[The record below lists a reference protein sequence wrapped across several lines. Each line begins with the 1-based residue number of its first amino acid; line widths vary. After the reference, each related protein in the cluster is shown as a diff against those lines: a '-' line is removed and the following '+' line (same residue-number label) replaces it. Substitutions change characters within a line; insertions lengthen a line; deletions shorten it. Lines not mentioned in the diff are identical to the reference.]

1 MLEHRY
7 SRVEARLAELDCTPS
22 PEVAATAARVTV
34 ISEFVVSVLLRQTAQ
49 LLERLDDG
57 SALSRDAVLSTI
69 DIARLPESDAT
80 AVLRR
85 CRNVELARLAWRDLA
100 GWSTFEES
108 VRDLSTLADVMIEA
122 ALGYAADS
130 LEPRFGRPVDGD
142 GKAGALLVLA
152 MGKLGGKEL
161 NFSSDIDLVFL
172 YPDGLVLTAAE
183 PIETEAYFRR
193 LVQFLIKLL
202 DQVTEDGF
210 VFRVDVR
217 LRPFGASGPLVVS
230 VPALESYLARHGRDW
245 ERYAYVKARL
255 VTGRD
260 HRSELFDEILAPF
273 VYRQYIDFGVFE
285 ALREM
290 KRSFR
295 QRVERKG
302 IAHNIK
308 LGPGGIREIEF
319 IAQTFQLL
327 RGGSEPSLRTPSL
340 LTVLPRLAEQ
350 AGYEEHVTRS
360 LADAYRFLRTV
371 ENRLQAMDD
380 RQTHETPTDPEQR
393 ERLAYALGEPGW
405 PRLATRLE
413 RHRGRVQ
420 TEFDRLTWAADS
432 EAAER
437 ERSADIKAAW
447 EAGTLNDA
455 LQRTPLAS
463 DPDTLDLLDDFRR
476 SGLYRR
482 MDEPGRQ
489 RLADVVANVVALL
502 ESQPAPGNT
511 LRRLLPVLRAICRRS
526 AYLSLLNENPT
537 ALERLL
543 SLAARSALLMRQ
555 IAEYPLLLDE
565 LLDARLF
572 DSPPTRDELVESIEQ
587 QIGKVEVGDV
597 EGALEAMRQFQRAAV
612 FRIAIADRF
621 GHLPLMKVSD
631 RLTDTAELVLKFAL
645 DTAWREL
652 VGKYGTPMHGE
663 PRQAS
668 GFSIVGYGKLGGLE
682 LGYGS
687 DLDLVFIHDC
697 SGPHQETAGPR
708 PLDNARFF
716 ARLVQRLI
724 HFLAMRTSSGRLYEI
739 DTRLRPDGNSGPLV
753 TSLGSFRRYQR
764 QHAWTWEHQALL
776 RSRCVAGASTVCE
789 SFERER
795 RDTLVNCIDRTRLKR
810 EVVAVRKRMRTELSR
825 SGGDTFDIK
834 QDAGGLADIEFLI
847 DYWVLANSREYPELV
862 EFPDNVRQLEALERT
877 GLVDAGR
884 CHALKAGYLELR
896 QRTHELA
903 LNDAGRVVAASEF
916 REQRDWIV
924 SIWDEVFAS

>member
-7 SRVEARLAELDCTPS
+7 RRVEARLAVLDRTPS

-34 ISEFVVSVLLRQTAQ
+34 ISEFVLSVLLRQTEQ
-49 LLERLDDG
+49 LLERLDDV

-69 DIARLPESDAT
+69 DIARMSESNAT

-130 LEPRFGRPVDGD
+130 LKPRFGRPVDGD

-172 YPDGLVLTAAE
+172 YPDGLVLNGAKAVE
-183 PIETEAYFRR
+183 PEEYFRR
-193 LVQFLIKLL
+193 LVQLVIKLL
-202 DQVTEDGF
+202 DHVTEDGF

-255 VTGRD
+255 ITGRD
-260 HRSELFDEILAPF
+260 HRSELFDEILSPF

-308 LGPGGIREIEF
+308 IGPGGIREIEF
-319 IAQTFQLL
+319 IARTFQLL

-350 AGYEEHVTRS
+350 AGYEEQVTRS
-360 LADAYRFLRTV
+360 LAEAYRFLRTV

-405 PRLATRLE
+405 PTLAARLE

-432 EAAER
+432 AAAER
-437 ERSADIKAAW
+437 ERSADTKAAW

-463 DPDTLDLLDDFRR
+463 DPDTFDLLNDFRR

-489 RLADVVANVVALL
+489 RLADVVANVVARL

-543 SLAARSALLMRQ
+543 SLAARSALLIRQ

-572 DSPPTRDELVESIEQ
+572 DSPPTR
-587 QIGKVEVGDV
+587 
-597 EGALEAMRQFQRAAV
+597 A
-612 FRIAIADRF
+612 
-621 GHLPLMKVSD
+621 
-631 RLTDTAELVLKFAL
+631 
-645 DTAWREL
+645 
-652 VGKYGTPMHGE
+652 
-663 PRQAS
+663 
-668 GFSIVGYGKLGGLE
+668 
-682 LGYGS
+682 
-687 DLDLVFIHDC
+687 
-697 SGPHQETAGPR
+697 
-708 PLDNARFF
+708 
-716 ARLVQRLI
+716 
-724 HFLAMRTSSGRLYEI
+724 
-739 DTRLRPDGNSGPLV
+739 
-753 TSLGSFRRYQR
+753 
-764 QHAWTWEHQALL
+764 
-776 RSRCVAGASTVCE
+776 
-789 SFERER
+789 
-795 RDTLVNCIDRTRLKR
+795 
-810 EVVAVRKRMRTELSR
+810 ELSR
-825 SGGDTFDIK
+825 SGRDTFDIK

-847 DYWVLANSREYPELV
+847 DYWVPANSREYPELV

-884 CHALKAGYLELR
+884 CHALKVGYLELR

-903 LNDAGRVVAASEF
+903 LNDAGRVVVASEF
-916 REQRDWIV
+916 RELRDWIV